1 MVLQDGIYLH
11 VKHCLTRMITR
22 MQNMRCFLTMK
33 AERRAGHE
41 FISNHVDLYK
51 GEDQSHINKSQ
62 AMAYTQ
68 LY

>member
-1 MVLQDGIYLH
+1 
-11 VKHCLTRMITR
+11 